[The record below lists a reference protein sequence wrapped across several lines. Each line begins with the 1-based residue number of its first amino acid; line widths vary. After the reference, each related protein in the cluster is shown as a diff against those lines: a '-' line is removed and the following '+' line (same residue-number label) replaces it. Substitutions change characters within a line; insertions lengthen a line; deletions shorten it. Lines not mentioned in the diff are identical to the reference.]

1 MALPGDGRVVQEEP
15 GDAVFKPLR
24 DFRLLRHDAYD
35 ALREA
40 ILLSHLRPGQRMVE
54 AEIARQMG
62 ISRGPIREAVRQLEQ
77 DGLVEYRPHRGVIVA
92 ELTRERVLDAYTV
105 RAHLESL
112 AAELAAASI
121 RPQGVGE
128 LERLLEDMER
138 RAQADDA
145 AGLLHADVEFHR
157 HICALSGNRVLL
169 RLWNSLGPHAWTLFS
184 GLQQQGYTLPALVE
198 RHRALLTALRWGD
211 SAHAASVARA
221 HILEIAHNVVDHLY
235 PPTADARI
243 GQVG

>member
-1 MALPGDGRVVQEEP
+1 MGQEEP
-15 GDAVFKPLR
+15 GGAVFKPLR
-24 DFRLLRHDAYD
+24 DFHLLRHDAYD
-35 ALREA
+35 ALRQA
-40 ILLSHLRPGQRMVE
+40 ILLGHLRPGERMVE

-77 DGLVEYRPHRGVIVA
+77 DGLVEYRPRRGVIVA

-112 AAELAAASI
+112 AAELVAVSI
-121 RPQGVGE
+121 RPRDAGE
-128 LERLLEDMER
+128 LELLLEEMAR

-157 HICALSGNRVLL
+157 HICSLSGNRVLL

-198 RHRALLTALRWGD
+198 RHRALLTALRSGD
-211 SAHAASVARA
+211 ASHAASVARA

-235 PPTADARI
+235 PPATDASVAR
-243 GQVG
+243 VR